1 MIAKIALATALTLGT
16 IVAASA
22 SEFDGNLLNRYPQ
35 ATHTY
40 QSKNVGL
47 SGSNGVLIHNESYID
62 RASQSFGGGY

>member
-35 ATHTY
+35 ATQAF
-40 QSKNVGL
+40 QSKNVAM
-47 SGSNGVLIHNESYID
+47 SKSSGVLIHNESYID